1 MALSR
6 FWLINGTRKKGKKSV
21 KKVAKKVIKK
31 ITKKKAVKKSVKV
44 NLLPSVIKTS
54 ATRKVK
60 SVKRARPIIKKEKV
74 FIPEIVNT
82 TKKVYKKSKGVKQMA
97 KKRTKRV
104 KRTSLSKNKNDIFM
118 ARNWNKSLGK
128 IHRISARYDRAGILR
143 TSRKSRITRKSYRLN
158 PIKFDTKSIV
168 KSLKPMAMLTATGI
182 GSIVAL
188 NKVMPMIPYV
198 KNLNGITKAVAKV
211 GIGAVASMIV
221 KKYLKNDVIANG
233 LLLGSMISA
242 LAQYVNIG
250 EGGQVLIPQTTNG
263 IKVLGNPLSFG
274 RPKTIL
280 GTPNYS
286 MNGIKVNGVNGI
298 KLTPKAETVDGVE
311 RW

>member
-31 ITKKKAVKKSVKV
+31 ITKNKAVKKSVKV

-60 SVKRARPIIKKEKV
+60 SVKRAKPTIEIEKEKV

-82 TKKVYKKSKGVKQMA
+82 KKKVYKSKGVRKMA
-97 KKRTKRV
+97 KRKI
-104 KRTSLSKNKNDIFM
+104 KRTSLSKNKDGIFM
-118 ARNWNKSLGK
+118 ARNWSKSLGK
-128 IHRISARYDRAGILR
+128 VHRISARYDRAGILR
-143 TSRKSRITRKSYRLN
+143 TSRKSRITKKSYRLN
-158 PIKFDTKSIV
+158 PIKFNAKSIV